1 MAERILNWGLLSTAA
16 INRAVIPPLRMSAR
30 NRLVAVASRTDE
42 RAHAYAKE
50 WDIARPFGSYESML
64 ADSGIDAVYISLP
77 NSLHM
82 PWAVAAARA
91 GKHVLCEKPLALN
104 VREVDAISKAAR
116 ENGVVVAE
124 AFMYRHH
131 PQTLRVRELLDD
143 GAIGSV
149 RQVHGAFGFY
159 LGRDGDVR
167 LDREL
172 GGGSIWDVGCYPIS
186 YVRGALGVEPLKAFG
201 WQVTGPS
208 GVDVGFTGQLR
219 FPQNVFFQFDCGFRH
234 AGRQTMTFVGEQ
246 GILRVDDPFTP
257 RDTAAIHWTDKD
269 GKEEVIHLSAPDLYL
284 GEVEDLYDAAVL
296 GLPQR
301 VSLAD
306 SRANTAAII
315 ALLHSATSGRPQPIG
330 VAD

>member
-104 VREVDAISKAAR
+104 VHEVDAISKAAR

-159 LGRDGDVR
+159 LAARRRCATRSGAGGRQHLGCRVLSHQLRAGRPGRGAAGGVR
-167 LDREL
+167 LAGHWPQW
-172 GGGSIWDVGCYPIS
+172 GGCGLHGATAIPAGCLLP
-186 YVRGALGVEPLKAFG
+186 VRL
-201 WQVTGPS
+201 W
-208 GVDVGFTGQLR
+208 
-219 FPQNVFFQFDCGFRH
+219 FPACWSSDHDIR
-234 AGRQTMTFVGEQ
+234 R
-246 GILRVDDPFTP
+246 
-257 RDTAAIHWTDKD
+257 
-269 GKEEVIHLSAPDLYL
+269 
-284 GEVEDLYDAAVL
+284 
-296 GLPQR
+296 
-301 VSLAD
+301 
-306 SRANTAAII
+306 
-315 ALLHSATSGRPQPIG
+315 
-330 VAD
+330 